1 MVRKNLQPGLKSE
14 TGRLLKG
21 HLDEDFTDLL

>member
-14 TGRLLKG
+14 TDRLLKG
-21 HLDEDFTDLL
+21 HLDEDLTDLF

>member
-1 MVRKNLQPGLKSE
+1 MVRKHLQPGLKSE

-21 HLDEDFTDLL
+21 HLDEDLTDLL